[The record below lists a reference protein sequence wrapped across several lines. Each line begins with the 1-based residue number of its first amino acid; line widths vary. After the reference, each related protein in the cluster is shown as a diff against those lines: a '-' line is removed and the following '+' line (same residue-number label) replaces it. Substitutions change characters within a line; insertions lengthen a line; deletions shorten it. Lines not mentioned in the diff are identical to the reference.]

1 MVQFLTN
8 DGDFAPIDKEPSK
21 IESALSA
28 ITPTKD
34 VKKYKKMILRTRTII
49 REKKLAAFKNGEINE
64 SILND
69 FRYNFPVLIIG
80 NLLFITW
87 I

>member
-8 DGDFAPIDKEPSK
+8 DGNFAPIDKEPSK

-28 ITPTKD
+28 ITTTKD

-49 REKKLAAFKNGEINE
+49 REKKLAAFKNGEIKRS
-64 SILND
+64 SIVG
-69 FRYNFPVLIIG
+69 F
-80 NLLFITW
+80 
-87 I
+87 